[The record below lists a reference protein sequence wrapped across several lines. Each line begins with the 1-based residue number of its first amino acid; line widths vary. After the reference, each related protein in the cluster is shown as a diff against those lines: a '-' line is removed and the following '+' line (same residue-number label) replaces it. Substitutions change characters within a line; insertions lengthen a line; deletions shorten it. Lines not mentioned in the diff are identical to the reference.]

1 MKNLRSSIYVQ
12 LFEAKLPV
20 LFANAFS
27 KVDERTRSAM
37 FKLRQTW
44 GPFFTNLS
52 LYNLDTRTHDIDP
65 AWPITA
71 RVPDPPP
78 ISPTIHLNPT
88 VLQGVNLFSLEHDEI
103 PI

>member
-1 MKNLRSSIYVQ
+1 
-12 LFEAKLPV
+12 
-20 LFANAFS
+20 
-27 KVDERTRSAM
+27 M

-44 GPFFTNLS
+44 APFFTNLS

-78 ISPTIHLNPT
+78 FAQNIHLNPNF
-88 VLQGVNLFSLEHDEI
+88 LQRVGHFEGKHDFYRMILESII
-103 PI
+103 PRYFC